1 MPESANVRKL
11 PSAAAPE
18 DVPRAPEPLPVKPA
32 GELLPAI
39 REDGK
44 VSMVRR
50 ESEETTGA
58 SNPELAKHLLQQAAC
73 GSGATSGSTAEKL
86 EQVGAV
92 CAQLAPEASSGKP
105 RFHSLV

>member
-50 ESEETTGA
+50 ESEGDDGSKQPRARETSPAAGRMRKRCDVRFDCGEARA
-58 SNPELAKHLLQQAAC
+58 SWC
-73 GSGATSGSTAEKL
+73 GL
-86 EQVGAV
+86 CAV
-92 CAQLAPEASSGKP
+92 SP
-105 RFHSLV
+105 